1 MEFRVSSIII
11 ESIEKFVQDST
22 TDNQFTASNL
32 SLQSSP
38 CKSSISN
45 KHGSQED
52 SSSMSSQTSLP
63 TFTAITTTN
72 LNNSSSKHINA
83 TDSQISDY
91 TETISH
97 YDNNYPLNYSNIM
110 LMNAHN
116 QSLNPIK
123 SFYNSM
129 QQMYEALQQQQQQS
143 SDQQLFPHSTTLT
156 IPHVQQPP
164 LPQRHHLEHQQH
176 TLQPMTVPPHLSS
189 KHYETNLLNF
199 STTTTNNNNSLNAP
213 FPSSL
218 NLSLQQTPLK
228 FTAETHPNRSLTS
241 QNQHSPQIQYC
252 YICRQPIMDAGNN
265 DGGGNSEIENLV
277 RHLTVTHMLP
287 LPIVI
292 NYVTAYITE
301 KSAEYNSN
309 YNSLDVRNDKVIT
322 DNNNPNTTLTTIDTR
337 HIQQFANKL
346 HIDPLWNTTCGS
358 ENSSPLTMPSVILGK
373 DSRLN
378 QNDAVADNSL
388 GSFTQKVPSYPEIT
402 QPPPLKQQ
410 QRQSSINDGNSSENS
425 NHQWICPQ
433 CHLHFSNFQQFYLHF
448 TQVHNSLSDLNLYN
462 FNSLLSPQMLLS
474 AIQSKSS
481 HLSTVNRPIVN
492 GNNNNIQTDLLN
504 VMSNTENVA
513 LFPTINEV
521 LNDYNDWLR
530 NCSQTHRNMNE
541 VNLLNNNTN
550 FAALAAA
557 TVAAY
562 GLPVS
567 RKHDQTLNSSINDFN
582 SNLFNIQTSTETIHA
597 TGSPS
602 EMLNTTNTTIPTTN
616 NDSNSIGIGM
626 KNNRNQINSYEQK
639 RRLKD
644 SLHSYKPCLYEAK
657 RMKFQE
663 NNSSNTNNPKGFGPV
678 NQKQDQND
686 NFWKLLSLFPHFPM
700 LWPPPPSLPSTP
712 PTSSTSLSSA
722 TSSLRSTYI
731 GLFNNNNINTTTTTN
746 NNNNITSNRTET
758 NDINCPA
765 LRNNLKLNI
774 EQFNGHNRNIT
785 SSPTELT
792 LLNNSNVYHTT
803 TSTNTNTSMMNSNN
817 NHWNNNSVPTISCS
831 SFYPSSHSCLLEYN
845 TGNNKLNNHQED
857 ADKLTELESCDN
869 HDTSPIHHTTT
880 HSMISSS
887 DQNTYNVP
895 NELDDNNNLSCSTPE
910 LQQPPQSINT
920 TSTPTI
926 HVNGAV
932 HNTLRKTRSDM
943 KVIHRYLIQIKH
955 DTREIHQ
962 IPSHELDSYIQ
973 DFVLTAKKKDG
984 HEYEPES
991 LKAFVHSLER
1001 HLKHHGYTHSV
1012 LKGNAFAGTRAV
1024 LNQRLN
1030 ELRALSRSGVPA
1042 NGVYGYSLSG
1052 ANSNKHISIG
1062 GDDITLENRSIN
1074 YTRKHNSNPNGLT
1087 SADLLQAGIL
1097 GTDNPQAIL
1106 NSLWLMN
1113 RTQFNIGGT
1122 QRHRNLVWG
1131 QFQLV
1136 TDDNGIKAIK
1146 FTPLFESAEVRY
1158 CRGYGGTRGGA
1169 ANHDPQA
1176 KSQPLSCTG
1185 SAKRQPLPFNCVE
1198 LFEIYANLRPLEAR
1212 GVSEPFYLCPDS
1224 NWEHGVSC
1232 NSWFKTNAAGS
1243 QLLSRIP
1250 RTLGLKPSKE
1260 TIPTSGINPTS
1271 IHKSQTSNSMIIHTK
1286 DSDKINIQS
1295 SSQILPNLSNYQ
1307 DTYHHQIQ
1315 LHNNTIDNNNN
1326 YFNHANRSMSNTNF
1340 IPSNLFNFLPFLL
1353 QPPPPTSSSSIDESN
1368 LTCHSLLN
1376 SSSIQLPN
1384 ILQNLNSSLFQQNF
1398 KENLSNITK
1407 DNSQFSCEQYEEEQ
1421 CKANIML
1428 GMFPS
1433 SLPVDK
1439 IDDVH
1444 EGKKVQV
1451 GVNEEPEVII
1461 EEEED
1466 EDEKKQERHNI
1477 ETLNLTS
1484 SPNSNEPDIENFS
1497 TSDTSRKL
1505 LLKLSSIKKN
1515 DLIHSPD
1522 EVDEHD
1528 LSTVNRSHRS
1538 RSLSSSSSC
1547 SSTPS
1552 SCCCSPSASIESSN
1566 QKKRHRHYQHHHHHC
1581 HQQQQQNKN
1590 PQCQESYETK
1600 SSHSY
1605 HQNDR
1610 KEVNDLKCRL
1620 SDYCSPLTSPCDKEC
1635 WSSLSS
1641 PTSQLTTP
1649 ITTTSI
1655 VTTSMSLPPS
1665 VTTLATTSSTPII
1678 TTASMLLLDSTKLH
1692 NLTQYK
1698 LEKTTSFV

>member
-1 MEFRVSSIII
+1 MDDFIDNMTNSQMTDMRVTEIPLSATNDPTSDDNNNKHYDDTNDEKTIDNKEDNENNQSKTLIHVLRCNYCNFESILRSRFDKHLPCSQQMDTYQLYTCTLCCTCSTSKLIMDEHRRVHHSNMSKNVII
-11 ESIEKFVQDST
+11 ESVEKFVQDST
-22 TDNQFTASNL
+22 TDNQFTLPNL
-32 SLQSSP
+32 PFHSSP
-38 CKSSISN
+38 YKLSISN
-45 KHGSQED
+45 KHGSQEE
-52 SSSMSSQTSLP
+52 SSSISSRNSLP
-63 TFTAITTTN
+63 TSIATTTTTN
-72 LNNSSSKHINA
+72 LSNSNDKQMNA
-83 TDSQISDY
+83 TDSQISDF
-91 TETISH
+91 TPAISH
-97 YDNNYPLNYSNIM
+97 YDNNYPLNYSNVM
-110 LMNAHN
+110 MMNAHN

-143 SDQQLFPHSTTLT
+143 SNQQLFPHSTTLT
-156 IPHVQQPP
+156 IPHIQQPP
-164 LPQRHHLEHQQH
+164 LPQHRHLEHQQH
-176 TLQPMTVPPHLSS
+176 APQLMTVPPHLSS
-189 KHYETNLLNF
+189 KHYDANLLNF
-199 STTTTNNNNSLNAP
+199 STTTNNNSLNTP

-218 NLSLQQTPLK
+218 NLSLQQTPMKL
-228 FTAETHPNRSLTS
+228 TSETHPNKSSTS
-241 QNQHSPQIQYC
+241 QNQHSPPIQCC
-252 YICRQPIMDAGNN
+252 YICHQPIMNVGNS

-301 KSAEYNSN
+301 KSAEYNTN
-309 YNSLDVRNDKVIT
+309 YNQLAVRNDKVVT
-322 DNNNPNTTLTTIDTR
+322 ENNNPNTIVTTTDKIHYPTTISTIDNR
-337 HIQQFANKL
+337 HVQQFASKL
-346 HIDPLWNTTCGS
+346 NIDTLWNTTCGS
-358 ENSSPLTMPSVILGK
+358 ENSSPFTMPSVILGK
-373 DSRLN
+373 DSRPN
-378 QNDAVADNSL
+378 QNDAAADNSL
-388 GSFTQKVPSYPEIT
+388 GSFNQKVSSYSETT

-410 QRQSSINDGNSSENS
+410 QQPSSINDSYFNENS
-425 NHQWICPQ
+425 NHYWICPQ
-433 CHLHFSNFQQFYLHF
+433 CNLQFSNFQQFYLHF
-448 TQVHNSLSDLNLYN
+448 TQVHNSLSDLNLFN

-474 AIQSKSS
+474 AIQSKSF
-481 HLSTVNRPIVN
+481 HPSTVNRPVVN
-492 GNNNNIQTDLLN
+492 GSNNNRQTDLLN

-513 LFPTINEV
+513 LLPTINEV

-530 NCSQTHRNMNE
+530 NCSQTHKNMNE

-562 GLPVS
+562 GLPVA

-582 SNLFNIQTSTETIHA
+582 SNLFNIQTSAETMHA
-597 TGSPS
+597 TCSPV
-602 EMLNTTNTTIPTTN
+602 EMFNTTNTTIPTTN
-616 NDSNSIGIGM
+616 NDSSSNSIGISM
-626 KNNRNQINSYEQK
+626 KNNRNQMNSYEQK

-644 SLHSYKPCLYEAK
+644 SLHSYKSCLYEAK

-663 NNSSNTNNPKGFGPV
+663 NNTGNNNAEGFGTIS
-678 NQKQDQND
+678 QKQDQNN

-700 LWPPPPSLPSTP
+700 LWPPPPPSLPATP
-712 PTSSTSLSSA
+712 ITSSTSLSSA
-722 TSSLRSTYI
+722 TSSLRSTYN
-731 GLFNNNNINTTTTTN
+731 GLFDSNNNDNINTSTTN
-746 NNNNITSNRTET
+746 NNNNNNNTSNRTET

-765 LRNNLKLNI
+765 LRSNLKLNI
-774 EQFNGHNRNIT
+774 EQFNDHNRIIT

-803 TSTNTNTSMMNSNN
+803 TSTNTNTSMINSNN
-817 NHWNNNSVPTISCS
+817 NHWNNNSTPTISCPT
-831 SFYPSSHSCLLEYN
+831 FYPSSHSCLLEYN

-857 ADKLTELESCDN
+857 VDKLIELESCDN
-869 HDTSPIHHTTT
+869 LDKSPIHHTTT
-880 HSMISSS
+880 HSKLSSS
-887 DQNTYNVP
+887 DRNTCNVP

-910 LQQPPQSINT
+910 LQQPSQSINT

-962 IPSHELDSYIQ
+962 IPSYELDSYIQ

-1012 LKGNAFAGTRAV
+1012 LKGSAFAGTRAV

-1030 ELRALSRSGVPA
+1030 ELRALSRSGVPT
-1042 NGVYGYSLSG
+1042 NGVYGYS
-1052 ANSNKHISIG
+1052 NNNKQISIG
-1062 GDDITLENRSIN
+1062 GNDIIPENRSIN

-1158 CRGYGGTRGGA
+1158 CRGYGGARGGA

-1224 NWEHGVSC
+1224 NWEHGVGC

-1250 RTLGLKPSKE
+1250 RLLGLKPSKE
-1260 TIPTSGINPTS
+1260 IIPTSGINPSS
-1271 IHKSQTSNSMIIHTK
+1271 IHKSQTSMITYTK
-1286 DSDKINIQS
+1286 DSDKLNIQS

-1315 LHNNTIDNNNN
+1315 LQNNTIDNNNT
-1326 YFNHANRSMSNTNF
+1326 YINHSNRS
-1340 IPSNLFNFLPFLL
+1340 I
-1353 QPPPPTSSSSIDESN
+1353 
-1368 LTCHSLLN
+1368 
-1376 SSSIQLPN
+1376 
-1384 ILQNLNSSLFQQNF
+1384 LFQQNF
-1398 KENLSNITK
+1398 KENLLNITK
-1407 DNSQFSCEQYEEEQ
+1407 DNSQFSCGQYEEEP
-1421 CKANIML
+1421 CKVNM
-1428 GMFPS
+1428 MPSRFPS
-1433 SLPVDK
+1433 SLTVDEN
-1439 IDDVH
+1439 DDDHDH
-1444 EGKKVQV
+1444 EANEVQV
-1451 GVNEEPEVII
+1451 DGNKEPEVMM
-1461 EEEED
+1461 EEEE
-1466 EDEKKQERHNI
+1466 EEEKEEERHNI
-1477 ETLNLTS
+1477 ETLNLT

-1497 TSDTSRKL
+1497 TPDTSPKL
-1505 LLKLSSIKKN
+1505 LLTLSSIK
-1515 DLIHSPD
+1515 
-1522 EVDEHD
+1522 
-1528 LSTVNRSHRS
+1528 
-1538 RSLSSSSSC
+1538 
-1547 SSTPS
+1547 
-1552 SCCCSPSASIESSN
+1552 
-1566 QKKRHRHYQHHHHHC
+1566 
-1581 HQQQQQNKN
+1581 
-1590 PQCQESYETK
+1590 
-1600 SSHSY
+1600 
-1605 HQNDR
+1605 
-1610 KEVNDLKCRL
+1610 
-1620 SDYCSPLTSPCDKEC
+1620 
-1635 WSSLSS
+1635 
-1641 PTSQLTTP
+1641 
-1649 ITTTSI
+1649 
-1655 VTTSMSLPPS
+1655 
-1665 VTTLATTSSTPII
+1665 
-1678 TTASMLLLDSTKLH
+1678 
-1692 NLTQYK
+1692 
-1698 LEKTTSFV
+1698 EK